1 MAEQTKSAFKMIL
14 DWDVG
19 AQAWVTCVPS
29 LGGISTF
36 GNSLDEAILETR
48 EMVIGYL
55 EAVEAEG
62 LPRPDANLI
71 LDAVKYEPKAK

>member
-1 MAEQTKSAFKMIL
+1 MAEQTKSAFKIIL
-14 DWDVG
+14 GWDVD

-36 GNSLDEAILETR
+36 GYSLDEAIFQTR

-55 EAVEAEG
+55 KTLQAEG
-62 LPRPDANLI
+62 LPAPDASMI
-71 LDAVKYEPKAK
+71 FDALKCDPKAT